1 MKKKNSIKD
10 IAAQLSISITAVSF
24 ILNGKSREKGISDSL
39 TERVLKYVQETGYK
53 PNHLA
58 KSLRTGKTK
67 IISLLVENIADPFFS
82 SVAGYVEEVANQ
94 RGYKIIYGSTRNET
108 SKARELINL
117 FRDRHV
123 DGFIITPSDDLEL
136 DIISLINEKIPLVL
150 LDRYFKTIV
159 TDYVVI
165 DNFQST
171 YNAVK
176 YLIDQNYKNIA
187 FITLTSDQTQMRDR
201 LTGYEQAVIDH
212 QLKTYIKKIDYAKVE
227 QTAVNIITD
236 LIKEN
241 PCLDG
246 LFFATSYLA
255 FKGIEVI
262 NSMNKLI
269 PDDFG
274 VIAFDDHEIFKLFK
288 PTITAVAQPVA
299 ELSKQLVN
307 LLLEQID
314 APSEGRKNKHLIVPA
329 VFTIRNSSPFKTE
342 VIQQII
348 SL

>member
-1 MKKKNSIKD
+1 MKKKISIKD
-10 IAAQLSISITAVSF
+10 IAARLNISITAVSF
-24 ILNGKSREKGISDSL
+24 ILNGKSKEKGISDVL

-82 SVAGYVEEVANQ
+82 SIAGYVEEVANQ
-94 RGYKIIYGSTRNET
+94 RGYKIIYGSTKNKV
-108 SKARELINL
+108 SKTRELIDL

-123 DGFIITPSDDLEL
+123 DGFIITPSENLEV
-136 DIISLINEKIPLVL
+136 DIINLLNEKVPLVL
-150 LDRYFKTIV
+150 LDRYFKTV
-159 TDYVVI
+159 ETDCVVI
-165 DNFQST
+165 DNFEST

-176 YLIDQNYKNIA
+176 YLITQNYKNIA
-187 FITLTSDQTQMRDR
+187 FITLTSDQTQMHDR
-201 LTGYEQAVIDH
+201 LAGYEQAINDNK
-212 QLKTYIKKIDYAKVE
+212 LEPCIKKIDYAKVD
-227 QTAVNIITD
+227 QTAVANITD

-241 PCLDG
+241 PKIDA

-255 FKGIEVI
+255 FKGMDVI
-262 NSMNKLI
+262 NNMAKSI

-274 VIAFDDHEIFKLFK
+274 MIAFDDHEIFKLFK
-288 PTITAVAQPVA
+288 PTITAVAQPIA

-314 APSEGRKNKHLIVPA
+314 NPGTERKHKHMIIPA
-329 VFTIRNSSPFKTE
+329 VFMVRNSSPFKSETPNK
-342 VIQQII
+342 I
-348 SL
+348 